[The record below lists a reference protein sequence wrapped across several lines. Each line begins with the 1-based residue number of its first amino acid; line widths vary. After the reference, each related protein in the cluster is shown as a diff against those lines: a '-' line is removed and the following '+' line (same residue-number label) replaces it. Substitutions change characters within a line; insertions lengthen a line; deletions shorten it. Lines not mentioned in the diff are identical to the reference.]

1 MPATSEAGRHIHTAA
16 EAVVSALSSV
26 FVLDPLPHAMRGYVP
41 ARDVELRRGAE
52 NLSAAVA
59 SLTADRRAKK
69 RLLALLRELSE
80 PPVEDLA
87 FARSD
92 LGDVMLT
99 LRERIGGR
107 AYTVPARQMSDG
119 TLRFLAVVTAVKQA
133 PPEEP
138 EASAGQWS
146 RTLVIEELENGLHPS
161 QAAQALSALSTE
173 ARQRRVRLLATT
185 HSTAMLDALPGEAHD
200 QVVVCDRDDRGWSRL
215 TVLSELNRYLDVVTA
230 GGLGDA
236 ALRDELHPDEDQT
249 PDPRRALSAILEGG

>member
-59 SLTADRRAKK
+59 SLTADQRAKE
-69 RLLALLRELSE
+69 RLLALLGELSE

-107 AYTVPARQMSDG
+107 AYT
-119 TLRFLAVVTAVKQA
+119 
-133 PPEEP
+133 
-138 EASAGQWS
+138 
-146 RTLVIEELENGLHPS
+146 
-161 QAAQALSALSTE
+161 
-173 ARQRRVRLLATT
+173 
-185 HSTAMLDALPGEAHD
+185 
-200 QVVVCDRDDRGWSRL
+200 
-215 TVLSELNRYLDVVTA
+215 
-230 GGLGDA
+230 
-236 ALRDELHPDEDQT
+236 
-249 PDPRRALSAILEGG
+249 